1 MLQRLRLLTT
11 KTQDRKDPETVAL
24 LPQAEDK
31 RFEDE
36 PMLVGKYVR
45 TDNRPYDFTAFYSIN
60 KKNFMLSIHDFLPA
74 ENVMR
79 GPSDISKIPINKVWI
94 NGFSTFV
101 KLSESSFKNLK
112 NTLENKS
119 GVWEDSIF
127 DGKWFTDDQYES
139 LSKASTTNRFA
150 NVGGKHVIS
159 KPRRNRLSS
168 RRKSNKRRRSRRNI
182 NRKTKKN

>member
-1 MLQRLRLLTT
+1 MLQRLRQFT

-45 TDNRPYDFTAFYSIN
+45 TDNRPYDFYAFYSIDN
-60 KKNFMLSIHDFLPA
+60 KNFMLRITGVPV
-74 ENVMR
+74 ENVMS
-79 GPSDISKIPINKVWI
+79 GPSDINEIPINKAWF

-112 NTLENKS
+112 NTLENKT

-127 DGKWFTDDQYES
+127 DGKWFTHDQYES
-139 LSKASTTNRFA
+139 LSKASTTNTFA
-150 NVGGKHVIS
+150 NLGGKHVIS
-159 KPRRNRLSS
+159 KPRRNRRSS